1 MNKKEVEMIIWNIK
15 RLEFLNK
22 EDQDSN
28 ILDHDIDLKSFYHTK
43 GFIEGLKWALN
54 ANDRHDE
61 SYGKWNGKD
70 HYKVK

>member
-22 EDQDSN
+22 DRDKHI
-28 ILDHDIDLKSFYHTK
+28 ILDHETYLKSFYHTK

-61 SYGKWNGKD
+61 TYGKWNGKD
-70 HYKVK
+70 KYMIK